1 MTVIFNKATIFP
13 ATEDVYPSV
22 TYLTLH
28 YGKKTLLLKVSPFI
42 LYPMPTPP
50 NSPLYP
56 LITSIFGEI
65 EEVWLLASSK
75 FKFTDNEYYYE
86 HEIVMFGVFEQG
98 TKKF

>member
-42 LYPMPTPP
+42 LYPSPTPP
-50 NSPLYP
+50 NSPPYP

-65 EEVWLLASSK
+65 EEVWHLASSI
-75 FKFTDNEYYYE
+75 FKFTDNENGYE
-86 HEIVMFGVFEQG
+86 WGVVMFGLFEQG